1 MSASQLLDQTE
12 RDLIRHALD
21 DTLVVEA
28 AAGTG
33 KTTELVARIVRLV
46 ATGKATIDQIV
57 AVTFTEKAAGELK
70 LRIREELE
78 KARVTGSVPLD
89 DALEH
94 LEEAHV
100 STIHGFCA
108 DLLRERPVE
117 AGVDPGFDVL
127 TEAQA
132 TRLFD
137 RAFREWFQNHL
148 ENPPEGVRRALRR
161 LPSAWSP
168 YADDADGP
176 VARLRYAALELKEWR
191 DLRAPWRRDPFDRD
205 HEVRR
210 AIAEVCDV
218 ADLTAHPSWDKDPLF
233 EATRPLRVL
242 AADFRRAQEEREG
255 SATSDSRTGGALD
268 IDGWEALLIRLV
280 SSPEFKDV
288 RKKTGKKPEYGR
300 GVSRQSVLLAFE
312 NLAESLSTFARRA
325 DADLAA
331 LLQQELLAA
340 VDAYD
345 AMKTRV
351 GGLDFLDLLLKA
363 RDLVRDNPA
372 VRRVFRERFRYIL
385 VDEFQDTD
393 PLQAEILMLLAGD
406 ERAATDAH
414 STDWRDV
421 VIRRGALFVVGDPKQ
436 SIYRF
441 RRADVGVYQ
450 DVCDRLADR
459 HGARRVHLRTNF
471 RSVPGIQHAVNEAFA
486 PAMVRDTTAQQA
498 DYVPLAPHREPLQQ
512 PAVIALPVPDP
523 YGRRYVAMPSIEAS
537 LPDAVGAWVDWLVRK
552 SGWTVTERREGAVVS
567 VPVEPRHV
575 AILFRRF
582 VKFREDMTRPYVDA
596 LEARGV
602 PHLLVGGRSFHD
614 REEVETLRAALAAI
628 EWPEDALNVYATLR
642 GALFAL
648 SEESLLEYWHLH
660 PRHRFHPFDV
670 PDGLPPRLQ
679 PVADAL
685 GLLRQLHGKRNH
697 RPAAETTSRLLEY
710 TRAHVT
716 FVMRP
721 AGERVLANVLQIVE
735 LARQYEADGGI
746 SFRGFVDALR
756 DAAER
761 SESPEAPVVEEG
773 SDGVRLMTVHKAKG
787 LEFPVVILA
796 DMTCRLNRSDAS
808 RFVDQPGELCA
819 LRLVGCAPVD
829 LIEHE
834 AVEVSR
840 DAAEGVRLAY
850 VAATRARDVL
860 VVPAVGDG
868 AYDGWLGTLNGA
880 IYPAPLARRQPQP
893 APACPI
899 FKQDSV
905 RMRPDGEPPRA
916 DTVRPGLHMMGNGS
930 SAYPVVWWDPYALSL
945 DAEAPFGLRRED
957 VIAKDAPDSVVTET
971 RAAYDAWLQNRATAI
986 AAGSAP
992 SLQVRTVTEFAGS
1005 GAWPA
1010 GVAELPAV
1018 EFERLPRLDL
1028 RPTGRRF
1035 GSLVHAVLAT
1045 APLDADRAALVAL
1058 AGLEGRILGAA
1069 DVEIASAADL
1079 AARVLE
1085 HPLLAAARAAD
1096 AQRRC
1101 RREVPL
1107 TLTLADERL
1116 LEGVVDLAFETD
1128 SGWTVV
1134 DFKTDENPDGSLEEY
1149 ERQVGLYAV
1158 ALNRASGRS
1167 VRAVVLIV

>member
-1 MSASQLLDQTE
+1 MRPPLEDQAD
-12 RDLIRHALD
+12 RDLICGALD

-46 ATGKATIDQIV
+46 ATGNATIDQIV

-78 KARVTGSVPLD
+78 KARARGGAPLD

-108 DLLRERPVE
+108 DLLREHPVE
-117 AGVDPGFDVL
+117 AGVDPGFEVL
-127 TEAQA
+127 TELQA

-137 RAFREWFQNHL
+137 RAFREWFQNRL

-168 YADDADGP
+168 YALDEDGP

-191 DLRAPWRRDPFDRD
+191 DLRAPWRREPFDRD
-205 HEVRR
+205 AEVRR
-210 AIAEVCDV
+210 AVAEVCDV
-218 ADLTAHPSWDKDPLF
+218 ADLTANPSWDRDPLF
-233 EATRPLRVL
+233 EATRPLRIL

-255 SATSDSRTGGALD
+255 ALAQDSQPGGELD
-268 IDGWEALLIRLV
+268 VDGWEALLIRLV
-280 SSPEFKDV
+280 SSSEFKDV
-288 RKKTGKKPEYGR
+288 RKKTGKKPDYGP
-300 GVSRQSVLLAFE
+300 GVGRQSVLLAFE
-312 NLAESLSTFARRA
+312 NLAASLAGFASRA

-331 LLQQELLAA
+331 LLQQELLSA

-345 AMKTRV
+345 ELKTRA

-363 RDLVRDNPA
+363 RNLVRDSA
-372 VRRVFRERFRYIL
+372 SVRRVFRDRFKYIL

-406 ERAATDAH
+406 ESA
-414 STDWRDV
+414 STDGGLPDWRRIP
-421 VIRRGALFVVGDPKQ
+421 IRRGALFVVGDPKQ

-450 DVCDRLADR
+450 DVCDRLVRD

-471 RSVPGIQHAVNEAFA
+471 RSVPSIQHAVNEAFQ
-486 PAMVRDTTAQQA
+486 PAMVRDTVSQQA
-498 DYVPLAPHREPLQQ
+498 DYVPLAPFRAALPQ

-552 SGWTVTERREGAVVS
+552 SGWTVTERREGSVVS

-614 REEVETLRAALAAI
+614 REEVETFRAALAAI

-642 GALFAL
+642 GSLFAL
-648 SEESLLEYWHLH
+648 REETLLEYWHSH
-660 PRHRFHPFDV
+660 PRRRFHPFDV
-670 PDGLPPRLQ
+670 PSGLPPRLE

-685 GLLRQLHGKRNH
+685 GLLRELHGKRNH
-697 RPAAETTSRLLEY
+697 RPAAETTARLLEH

-735 LARQYEADGGI
+735 VARQYEADGGI

-756 DAAER
+756 DAADR
-761 SESPEAPVVEEG
+761 SESAEAPVVEEG

-796 DMTCRLNRSDAS
+796 DMTCRLNRNDAG
-808 RFVDQPGELCA
+808 RYVDQANGLCA

-829 LIEHE
+829 LIDHE
-834 AVEVSR
+834 AVEVAR

-868 AYDGWLGTLNGA
+868 EYDGWLGTLNRA
-880 IYPAPLARRQPQP
+880 IYPAPFSRRQPQP
-893 APACPI
+893 APACPA
-899 FKQDSV
+899 FKQDTV

-916 DTVRPGLHMMGNGS
+916 DTVRPGLHVLGS
-930 SAYPVVWWDPYALSL
+930 GASEYPVVWWDPYALTL

-957 VIAKDAPDSVVTET
+957 VIAKDVPESVVADA
-971 RAAYDAWLQNRATAI
+971 RAAYDDWVINRTNAV
-986 AAGSAP
+986 AAGSTP
-992 SLQVRTVTEFAGS
+992 SLQVRTVTEFAES

-1010 GVAELPAV
+1010 GVDELPPVAL
-1018 EFERLPRLDL
+1018 ERLPRVGL

-1045 APLDADRAALVAL
+1045 APLGADRATLAAL
-1058 AGLEGRILGAA
+1058 AGLEGRILGAT
-1069 DVEIASAADL
+1069 DVEIESAADV
-1079 AARVLE
+1079 AGRVLE
-1085 HPLLAAARAAD
+1085 HPILATARAAESEG
-1096 AQRRC
+1096 RC
-1101 RREVPL
+1101 RREVPV
-1107 TLTLADERL
+1107 TLTLGDGRL
-1116 LEGVVDLAFETD
+1116 LEGVVDLAFATD

-1134 DFKTDENPDGSLEEY
+1134 DFKTDENPDLSLDDY
-1149 ERQVGLYAV
+1149 KRQVGLYGA
-1158 ALNRASGRS
+1158 ALTRASGAA
-1167 VRAVVLIV
+1167 VRGVVLIV